1 MKRWTPTE
9 IALLRARY
17 PDTDT
22 GALAAELGRSVYSI
36 HQKANVLGLKK
47 TAGFVRAQ
55 VLVNGAASRFRRG
68 HVTWNKGRQYDAGGR
83 SHTTRFRP
91 GHQPHNTRDDKA
103 MTRRSDGYW
112 YIRISP
118 SKWILYHRYLY
129 EKTHGI
135 TLVSTDVVCFRDG
148 NQDNL
153 DPENLILTDRRGHML
168 INTIH
173 RYPEDVKTAIRSLTK
188 LKKAIRHATTGTTT
202 TDPDNPADQST
213 AQRLV

>member
-1 MKRWTPTE
+1 MKRWTSTE

-22 GALAAELGRSVYSI
+22 GALAAELGRSVDSLL
-36 HQKANVLGLKK
+36 QKAHVLGLKK
-47 TAGFVRAQ
+47 TADFVEDCARRN
-55 VLVNGAASRFRRG
+55 LVQRGAATRFRRG

-83 SHTTRFRP
+83 SHETRFKL
-91 GHQPHNTRDDKA
+91 GHLPHNTRDDKA

-112 YIRISP
+112 YIRISL

-135 TLVSTDVVCFRDG
+135 TLTSTDVVCFRDG

-168 INTIH
+168 GNTIH

-202 TDPDNPADQST
+202 EPDPTDQ
-213 AQRLV
+213 